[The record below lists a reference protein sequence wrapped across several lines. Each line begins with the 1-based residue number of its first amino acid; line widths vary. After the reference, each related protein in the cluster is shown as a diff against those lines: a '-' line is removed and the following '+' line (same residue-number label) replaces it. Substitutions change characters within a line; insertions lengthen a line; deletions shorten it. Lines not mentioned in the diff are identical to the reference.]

1 MVTCTQNA
9 EASTAKATGGYDGY
23 IEKDDLMIV
32 YRPDQFH
39 TGGPNEYRIV
49 AKSEKEAAGENFK
62 HLTVIQ
68 CCTYKHH
75 GSAKTT
81 LAIAVHKEY
90 PLNGIKYLNGEDIEK
105 GACQKTKCTPMMVE
119 TMEWRLQVLAGLLKK
134 EFNRQLLDPMD
145 KEQLKLFK
153 STDLKERFM
162 VASLDGDSRDTK
174 TIFFNLHSLLLH
186 TPLVKSVSDEVN
198 ERLVTTSV
206 SVEAYKLHS
215 LLNYWMLKLNSATEK
230 HYTDKGVVVDKEQL
244 VTPKY
249 ETRHPVILY
258 RPDMERISGVHHFRR
273 IFSSV
278 KDLGKHLRN
287 DDGSINKEASNKDPQ
302 IKIINCGKVTGAN
315 TIILVAI
322 DASRDKDNRFN
333 AISLDTC
340 LNERTS
346 VEAWR
351 LMEKRI
357 NTLELMRMTL
367 KMKPSFFTADSTR
380 TLIDGDHKVG
390 YSGKNRNGMYAQLWL
405 SKLSSRPHDYLDRF
419 RYGITANDSNDETWT
434 DGYILDM
441 DLKGVFMKDGKEAEL
456 KTRVSQIDTE
466 YNRIV
471 DQLNLDEID
480 ESDD

>member
-1 MVTCTQNA
+1 M
-9 EASTAKATGGYDGY
+9 
-23 IEKDDLMIV
+23 
-32 YRPDQFH
+32 
-39 TGGPNEYRIV
+39 
-49 AKSEKEAAGENFK
+49 
-62 HLTVIQ
+62 
-68 CCTYKHH
+68 
-75 GSAKTT
+75 
-81 LAIAVHKEY
+81 
-90 PLNGIKYLNGEDIEK
+90 
-105 GACQKTKCTPMMVE
+105 
-119 TMEWRLQVLAGLLKK
+119 
-134 EFNRQLLDPMD
+134 
-145 KEQLKLFK
+145 
-153 STDLKERFM
+153 
-162 VASLDGDSRDTK
+162 
-174 TIFFNLHSLLLH
+174 
-186 TPLVKSVSDEVN
+186 
-198 ERLVTTSV
+198 
-206 SVEAYKLHS
+206 
-215 LLNYWMLKLNSATEK
+215 
-230 HYTDKGVVVDKEQL
+230 
-244 VTPKY
+244 
-249 ETRHPVILY
+249 
-258 RPDMERISGVHHFRR
+258 
-273 IFSSV
+273 